1 MHIVSSLLQIFIDD
15 VIDNIPIFGFASD
28 NVDRNSLLYP
38 TTLNTNKVID
48 YNSTKPVDFLNDIYL
63 RDDGQVKNISV
74 EVITSESTTDQL
86 LWNETLGINYTDI
99 TTNESTTFTADIS
112 DEMQWEMFLMSF
124 SFRQSAMRVAD
135 RNIGNRTITITA
147 QDCSN
152 TATVTVIINVH
163 PLPPVVTI
171 TVQNTTFMEGQNFI
185 LLQNELNIA
194 VIQDT
199 DASFISLTITLQ

>member
-1 MHIVSSLLQIFIDD
+1 MHIVSSLLQIFVDD

-38 TTLNTNKVID
+38 TTLVTNKVID
-48 YNSTKPVDFLNDIYL
+48 YNITEPIYFLNDIYL
-63 RDDGQVKNISV
+63 RDDGQVKNISI

-86 LWNETLGINYTDI
+86 LWNKTLGINYTDI
-99 TTNESTTFTADIS
+99 TTNESTTFTANIS

-124 SFRQSAMRVAD
+124 SFRQSALLVAD

-152 TATVTVIINVH
+152 TATVTVVIYVQ

-171 TVQNTTFMEGQNFI
+171 TVQNTTFTEGENFI
-185 LLQNELNIA
+185 LLRNELDIA
-194 VIQDT
+194 VMQDT

>member
-1 MHIVSSLLQIFIDD
+1 M
-15 VIDNIPIFGFASD
+15 IDNIPIFGFALN

-38 TTLNTNKVID
+38 TTLNTSKVID
-48 YNSTKPVDFLNDIYL
+48 YDSTKPVDFLNDIYL

-74 EVITSESTTDQL
+74 EVVTNGSTTDQL
-86 LWNETLGINYTDI
+86 SWNKTLGINYTDM
-99 TTNESTTFTADIS
+99 NDGLTTFTANIS
-112 DEMQWEMFLMSF
+112 DELQWEIFLMSF
-124 SFRQSAMRVAD
+124 SFCQSAMRVAD

-147 QDCSN
+147 QDCNN
-152 TATVTVIINVH
+152 TATVTVIINVQ

-171 TVQNTTFMEGQNFI
+171 TVQDTTFTEGENFI
-185 LLQNELNIA
+185 LLRNELNIA

>member
-1 MHIVSSLLQIFIDD
+1 MHIVSSLLQIFVDD
-15 VIDNIPIFGFASD
+15 VIDNNPIFGFASD

-38 TTLNTNKVID
+38 TTLVTNKVID
-48 YNSTKPVDFLNDIYL
+48 YNITEPVDFLNDIYL
-63 RDDGQVKNISV
+63 RDDGQVKNISI

-86 LWNETLGINYTDI
+86 LWNETLGIYYTDI
-99 TTNESTTFTADIS
+99 TTNESTTFTADTS

-152 TATVTVIINVH
+152 TVTVTVIINVQ

-185 LLQNELNIA
+185 LLQDELKIA
-194 VIQDT
+194 VMQDT